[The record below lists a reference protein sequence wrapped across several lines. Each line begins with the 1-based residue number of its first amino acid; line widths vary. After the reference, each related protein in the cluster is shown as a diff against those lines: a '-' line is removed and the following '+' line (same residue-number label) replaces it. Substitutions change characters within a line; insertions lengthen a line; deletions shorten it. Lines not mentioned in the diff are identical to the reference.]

1 MRVYRETKTN
11 KKTERTTKSKNHYI
25 DFYDHYRRRH
35 NLAAFPDK
43 RESYGLADRIE
54 SLISCQVS
62 GQQPDPELQQWIDRL
77 PNRFK
82 TKFSK
87 WGLLEGCRVAA
98 TKTLLSHLGDWRAFL
113 IHQGRTIKQ
122 ADQQYTRVKRVFEEA
137 KFEYWHQIH
146 ASKLLNTINAMH
158 KLQRTGKGYIDTGK
172 PISPRTK
179 QHHLKACKQFTS
191 WMLRDGQATTNPIQ
205 YLTTDFSVETQN
217 PRRALTQ
224 KEIITL
230 LSYTENAKPIGDMTG
245 WERSL
250 VYRLAMETGLRANE
264 LRSLK
269 RLSFSKT
276 GMTVRVE
283 AKYTKNRKEAIQPVK
298 PATMELIQQHIIL
311 KAPNAP
317 AFRLPNNNLSKF
329 FKKDVEEARIA
340 WILEAKDSSEEYLR
354 RTESDFLKLKTKA
367 GKLDFHALRH
377 TFGSL
382 LAASGVHPKTAQKL
396 MRHSDINLT
405 MNIYTHVQESETQA
419 AIDSLPD
426 FEVQP
431 DKSRRDAC

>member
-1 MRVYRETKTN
+1 MRVYKETKFD
-11 KKTERTTKSKNHYI
+11 KKTGKQTKSKNHYI
-25 DFYDHYRRRH
+25 DFYDQYRRRH
-35 NLAAFPDK
+35 NLAAFSER
-43 RESYGLADRIE
+43 RESLALADKIE
-54 SLISCQVS
+54 SLVSCQVS
-62 GQQPDPELQQWIDRL
+62 GQQPGPEMQQWIDKL

-113 IHQGRTIKQ
+113 IHQGRTVKQ
-122 ADQQYTRVKRVFEEA
+122 ADQQYTRVKRAFTEA

-146 ASKLLNTINAMH
+146 ASKLLNTINAMR
-158 KLQRTGKGYIDTGK
+158 KLQRTGQGYIDTGK
-172 PISPRTK
+172 AISPRTK
-179 QHHLKACKQFTS
+179 QHHLKACKQFAS
-191 WMLRDGQATTNPIQ
+191 WMLKDGQATTNPLL
-205 YLTTDFSVETQN
+205 YLTTDIPVETQN

-224 KEIITL
+224 DEIQVL
-230 LSYTENAKPIGDMTG
+230 LNYTEKAISIGDMTG
-245 WERSL
+245 RERAL

-276 GMTVRVE
+276 DMTVKVE

-298 PATMELIQQHIIL
+298 PATMEAILQYLIL
-311 KAPNAP
+311 RVPNAR

-329 FKKDVEEARIA
+329 FKRDIEAARDE
-340 WILEAKDSSEEYLR
+340 WIQAVINDPKEYLR
-354 RTESDFLKLKTKA
+354 RIESDFLKLKTKA

-419 AIDSLPD
+419 AVDKLPD
-426 FEVQP
+426 FEERP
-431 DKSRRDAC
+431 ERGSRQAS

>member
-1 MRVYRETKTN
+1 MRVYKETMTD
-11 KKTERTTKSKNHYI
+11 KKTGRKMKSKNHYI
-25 DFYDHYRRRH
+25 DFYDQYRRRH
-35 NLAAFPDK
+35 NLAAFPEK
-43 RESYGLADRIE
+43 RETMGLAEKIE
-54 SLISCQVS
+54 SLVSCQIS
-62 GQQPDPELQQWIDRL
+62 GQQPGLELQQWIDRL

-82 TKFSK
+82 EKFSK

-98 TKTLLSHLGDWRAFL
+98 TKSLLSHLGKWRSFL
-113 IHQGRTIKQ
+113 IHQGRTVKQ
-122 ADQQYTRVKRVFEEA
+122 ADQQYVRVKRAFTEA
-137 KFEYWHQIH
+137 KFEYWHQLQ

-179 QHHLKACKQFTS
+179 QHHLKACKQFAS
-191 WMLRDGQATTNPIQ
+191 WMLRDGQTTTNPLQ
-205 YLTTDFSVETQN
+205 YLTTDIPVETQN
-217 PRRALTQ
+217 PRRALTRE
-224 KEIITL
+224 EIQTL
-230 LSYTENAKPIGDMTG
+230 LSYTENAKPIGDMIG
-245 WERSL
+245 AERAL

-269 RLSFSKT
+269 RVSFSKT
-276 GMTVRVE
+276 EMTVRVE

-298 PATMELIQQHIIL
+298 PATMEAILQHLIL
-311 KAPNAP
+311 KTPTAP
-317 AFRLPNNNLSKF
+317 AFSLPKTNLCKF

-340 WILEAKDSSEEYLR
+340 WIQAAEDDLDEYLR
-354 RTESDFLKLKTKA
+354 RVQSDFLKLKTKA

-419 AIDSLPD
+419 AIDKLPD
-426 FEVQP
+426 FTETFQ
-431 DKSRRDAC
+431 KLCAS